1 MILALTLVAC
11 CPLAD
16 EISACWIEGHYVARF
31 QDVGLSRGQIS
42 HRQFPR
48 VMTPDRESVQNLRAV
63 IGLGNHGDCPP
74 HLRRSFVGGLLDDLA
89 YGWHAEVGC
98 GCLIGVPLISDQS
111 SQRAATDSRKPR
123 HHRKSYAWRS
133 ATCSAP
139 GSFVAKRFACERKIQ
154 WRRASNSGP
163 SGATPVNGPKFAA

>member
-16 EISACWIEGHYVARF
+16 EISACWIEGHYVVGF
-31 QDVGLSRGQIS
+31 QDIGLSGGKVS
-42 HRQFPR
+42 HRQFRR
-48 VMTPDRESVQNLRAV
+48 VMPLDRESVHNLRAI
-63 IGLGNHGDCPP
+63 IGLVNHGYCPP

-111 SQRAATDSRKPR
+111 SQRAATDSRNPR
-123 HHRKSYAWRS
+123 HQR
-133 ATCSAP
+133 
-139 GSFVAKRFACERKIQ
+139 
-154 WRRASNSGP
+154 
-163 SGATPVNGPKFAA
+163 